1 MHLHNFKMRE
11 THSPTRHSQITAFAR
26 SGTKTQFRFS
36 WLPPLRYPANGPRTG
51 KHRSKMN
58 RLRIISWFVLLIAAG
73 AVLGWSYG
81 VRGRAEAQFADEVS
95 LAREEAARIQRDV
108 VMFTDE
114 IAPARVSFT
123 QALEQLGLDAA
134 TAARLATAGQRSFDF
149 RHFRAGNKITIGRGV
164 LGDLREVHYRIDTDR
179 ELIITPQPPK
189 DSEATSSAQSSA
201 ATPASLNPPAA
212 SSDSFHA
219 EIRKIPSETETAGVT
234 GTIHGSL
241 FESVIEAGE
250 RPELAMRLAEIFG
263 WDLDF
268 YTDARPNDTFRIVVE
283 KKKFSNGETA
293 TYGRILAAEYNN
305 AGHPYRAVLFHDLT
319 GHPAYFTP
327 DGKAMKKAFL
337 HSPLKFAAAITSHYS
352 ASRFHP
358 ILKEYRPHLGI
369 DYAAPIGTPVQTIGE
384 GRVTF
389 AGRKGGAGNLIEIQH
404 TNGYT
409 TYYMHL
415 SRVLVRTGQHVE
427 QGRTIGLVGMT
438 GLATGPH
445 LDFRIQQDGQFLN
458 FERLGLPTADPVS
471 KRDWTEFASLRDAA
485 MTHMPDLPPHADTP
499 VVAKNT
505 KPRRSRGAD

>member
-1 MHLHNFKMRE
+1 M
-11 THSPTRHSQITAFAR
+11 S
-26 SGTKTQFRFS
+26 RF
-36 WLPPLRYPANGPRTG
+36 
-51 KHRSKMN
+51 
-58 RLRIISWFVLLIAAG
+58 RIIFWFVLLIAAG

-81 VRGRAEAQFADEVS
+81 VRGKAETQFADEVS

-108 VMFTDE
+108 VMYTDK
-114 IAPARVSFT
+114 IAPARVSFN
-123 QALEQLGLDAA
+123 QVLEQLGLDAP
-134 TAARLATAGQRSFDF
+134 TAARIAAAAQHSFDF

-179 ELIITPQPPK
+179 ELVITPETAPQ
-189 DSEATSSAQSSA
+189 SA
-201 ATPASLNPPAA
+201 PPAA
-212 SSDSFHA
+212 PSTAEDSPAASTARSSPAEPASVVSPAPPSDSFHA

-268 YTDARPNDTFRIVVE
+268 YTDTRPNDTFRIVVE

-293 TYGRILAAEYNN
+293 AYGRILAAEYNN

-352 ASRFHP
+352 ANRFHP

-369 DYAAPIGTPVQTIGE
+369 DYAAPTGTPVQTIGE

-415 SRVLVRTGQHVE
+415 SRVLVRSGQHVE
-427 QGRTIGLVGMT
+427 QGQRIGLVGMT

-445 LDFRIQQDGQFLN
+445 LDFRIQQHGQFLN

-471 KRDWTEFASLRDAA
+471 KRDWTEFATLRDAA

-499 VVAKNT
+499 VVAKTT

>member
-1 MHLHNFKMRE
+1 
-11 THSPTRHSQITAFAR
+11 
-26 SGTKTQFRFS
+26 
-36 WLPPLRYPANGPRTG
+36 
-51 KHRSKMN
+51 
-58 RLRIISWFVLLIAAG
+58 
-73 AVLGWSYG
+73 
-81 VRGRAEAQFADEVS
+81 
-95 LAREEAARIQRDV
+95 
-108 VMFTDE
+108 MFTDE

-123 QALEQLGLDAA
+123 QALAQFGLDAA
-134 TAARLATAGQRSFDF
+134 TAARIATAGQRSFDF

-179 ELIITPQPPK
+179 ELVIAPQPPK
-189 DSEATSSAQSSA
+189 DSEAASPAQSA
-201 ATPASLNPPAA
+201 TPTPASLNPPAA
-212 SSDSFHA
+212 PSDSFHA

-268 YTDARPNDTFRIVVE
+268 YTDTRPNDTFRIVVE

-293 TYGRILAAEYNN
+293 AYGRIFAAEYNN
-305 AGHPYRAVLFHDLT
+305 AGRPYRAVLFHDLT

-352 ASRFHP
+352 ANRFHP

-369 DYAAPIGTPVQTIGE
+369 DYAAPTGTPVQTIGE

-445 LDFRIQQDGQFLN
+445 LDFRIQQHGQFLN
-458 FERLGLPTADPVS
+458 FERLGLPTADPIS
-471 KRDWTEFASLRDAA
+471 KRDWTEFASLRDEA
-485 MTHMPDLPPHADTP
+485 MTHMPDLPLRADTP

>member
-1 MHLHNFKMRE
+1 ML
-11 THSPTRHSQITAFAR
+11 QTA
-26 SGTKTQFRFS
+26 
-36 WLPPLRYPANGPRTG
+36 PRTK
-51 KHRSKMN
+51 KHRGKMN
-58 RLRIISWFVLLIAAG
+58 RIRIIFWFVLLIATG

-81 VRGRAEAQFADEVS
+81 ARGKAEAQFADEVS
-95 LAREEAARIQRDV
+95 LASEEAARIQRDV
-108 VMFTDE
+108 VMFTGE
-114 IAPARVSFT
+114 IAPARISFN
-123 QALEQLGLDAA
+123 QALEQLGLDAT
-134 TAARLATAGQRSFDF
+134 TAARIAAAAQHTFDF

-164 LGDLREVHYRIDTDR
+164 LGDLREVRYRIDTDR
-179 ELIITPQPPK
+179 ELVVTPQAPK
-189 DSEATSSAQSSA
+189 NSEAVTSMQGSATVTA
-201 ATPASLNPPAA
+201 ASRHASGA

-219 EIRKIPSETETAGVT
+219 EIRTIPSETETAGIT

-268 YTDARPNDTFRIVVE
+268 YTDTRPNDTFRVVVE
-283 KKKFSNGETA
+283 KIKFSNGQTA
-293 TYGRILAAEYNN
+293 AYGRILAAEYNN
-305 AGHPYRAVLFHDLT
+305 AGHPYRAVLFRDVN
-319 GHPAYFTP
+319 GHSAYFTP

-337 HSPLKFAAAITSHYS
+337 HSPLKFAAAITSHFS
-352 ASRFHP
+352 ASRYHP

-409 TYYMHL
+409 TCYMHL
-415 SRVLVRTGQHVE
+415 SQVLVHTGQHVE
-427 QGRTIGLVGMT
+427 QGQRIGLVGMT

-445 LDFRIQQDGQFLN
+445 LDFRIQQHGQFLN
-458 FERLGLPTADPVS
+458 FERLGLPTADPIS
-471 KRDWTEFASLRDAA
+471 KRDWTEFEAARDAA
-485 MTHMPDLPPHADTP
+485 MTHMPDLPPQADTP

>member
-1 MHLHNFKMRE
+1 
-11 THSPTRHSQITAFAR
+11 
-26 SGTKTQFRFS
+26 
-36 WLPPLRYPANGPRTG
+36 
-51 KHRSKMN
+51 MN
-58 RLRIISWFVLLIAAG
+58 RFRIIFWFALLTAAG

-81 VRGRAEAQFADEVS
+81 ARGKAETQFADEVS
-95 LAREEAARIQRDV
+95 LARAEAVRIQRDV
-108 VMFTDE
+108 IMFTDE
-114 IAPARVSFT
+114 IAPPRLSFNR
-123 QALEQLGLDAA
+123 ALEQIGLDPA
-134 TAARLATAGQRSFDF
+134 TAARIAAVAQRSFDL
-149 RHFRAGNKITIGRGV
+149 RHFRAGNKITVGRGV

-179 ELIITPQPPK
+179 ELVIARSIPKNSRSAESTQSSLNNETPQTSAETPTTQTIK
-189 DSEATSSAQSSA
+189 GAQASDFHSEI
-201 ATPASLNPPAA
+201 L
-212 SSDSFHA
+212 
-219 EIRKIPSETETAGVT
+219 RIPSEMETAGIS

-241 FESVIEAGE
+241 FESVIDTGE
-250 RPELAMRLAEIFG
+250 KPELAMRLAEIFG

-268 YTDARPNDTFRIVVE
+268 YTDTRPGDTFRIAVE

-293 TYGRILAAEYNN
+293 AYGRILVAEYNN

-337 HSPLKFAAAITSHYS
+337 HSPLKFAATITSHYS
-352 ASRFHP
+352 ANRYHP

-389 AGRKGGAGNLIEIQH
+389 AGRKGGAGNLVEVQH

-415 SRVLVRTGQHVE
+415 SRVLVHAGQHVD
-427 QGRTIGLVGMT
+427 QGQRIGLVGMT

-445 LDFRIQQDGQFLN
+445 LDFRIQQHGQFLN
-458 FERLGLPTADPVS
+458 FERLGLPTADPIS
-471 KRDWTEFASLRDAA
+471 KHDWTEFAAARDAA
-485 MTHMPDLPPHADTP
+485 MTHMPDLPTQQPTQ

>member
-1 MHLHNFKMRE
+1 
-11 THSPTRHSQITAFAR
+11 
-26 SGTKTQFRFS
+26 
-36 WLPPLRYPANGPRTG
+36 
-51 KHRSKMN
+51 
-58 RLRIISWFVLLIAAG
+58 V
-73 AVLGWSYG
+73 
-81 VRGRAEAQFADEVS
+81 
-95 LAREEAARIQRDV
+95 
-108 VMFTDE
+108 
-114 IAPARVSFT
+114 
-123 QALEQLGLDAA
+123 
-134 TAARLATAGQRSFDF
+134 
-149 RHFRAGNKITIGRGV
+149 
-164 LGDLREVHYRIDTDR
+164 
-179 ELIITPQPPK
+179 
-189 DSEATSSAQSSA
+189 
-201 ATPASLNPPAA
+201 PASPKATGA

-268 YTDARPNDTFRIVVE
+268 YTDTRPNDTFRIVVE

-293 TYGRILAAEYNN
+293 AYGRILAAEYNN
-305 AGHPYRAVLFHDLT
+305 AGRPYRAVLFHDLN

-352 ASRFHP
+352 ANRFHP

-369 DYAAPIGTPVQTIGE
+369 DYAAPTGTPVQTIGE

-427 QGRTIGLVGMT
+427 QGQRIGLVGMT

-445 LDFRIQQDGQFLN
+445 LDFRIQQHGQFLN
-458 FERLGLPTADPVS
+458 FERLGLPTADPIS

-485 MTHMPDLPPHADTP
+485 MTHMPDLPPRAGTP

>member
-1 MHLHNFKMRE
+1 
-11 THSPTRHSQITAFAR
+11 
-26 SGTKTQFRFS
+26 
-36 WLPPLRYPANGPRTG
+36 
-51 KHRSKMN
+51 MN
-58 RLRIISWFVLLIAAG
+58 RLRIIFWFVLLIAVG

-81 VRGRAEAQFADEVS
+81 VRGKAEAQFADEVS

-108 VMFTDE
+108 VMYTDE
-114 IAPARVSFT
+114 IAPPRISFNR
-123 QALEQLGLDAA
+123 ALEQLGLDPA
-134 TAARLATAGQRSFDF
+134 TASRVAAEAQHSFDF

-164 LGDLREVHYRIDTDR
+164 LGDLREIHYRIDTDR
-179 ELIITPQPPK
+179 ELLITPQPTENSQTAGP
-189 DSEATSSAQSSA
+189 AQSSP
-201 ATPASLNPPAA
+201 ATSHAPLNAPAA

-268 YTDARPNDTFRIVVE
+268 YTDTRPNDTFRIVVE
-283 KKKFSNGETA
+283 KKKFSNGEIA
-293 TYGRILAAEYNN
+293 AYGRILAAEYNN
-305 AGHPYRAVLFHDLT
+305 AGHPYRAVLFHDLN

-352 ASRFHP
+352 ANRFHP

-369 DYAAPIGTPVQTIGE
+369 DYAAPTGTPVQTIGE

-427 QGRTIGLVGMT
+427 QGQRIGLVGMT

-445 LDFRIQQDGQFLN
+445 LDFRIQQHGQFLN
-458 FERLGLPTADPVS
+458 FERLGLPTADPIS

-485 MTHMPDLPPHADTP
+485 MTHMPDLPPRADTP

>member
-1 MHLHNFKMRE
+1 
-11 THSPTRHSQITAFAR
+11 
-26 SGTKTQFRFS
+26 
-36 WLPPLRYPANGPRTG
+36 
-51 KHRSKMN
+51 MN
-58 RLRIISWFVLLIAAG
+58 RLRIIAWFVLLIAAG
-73 AVLGWSYG
+73 AVLGWSFG
-81 VRGRAEAQFADEVS
+81 LRGKAEAQFADEVS
-95 LAREEAARIQRDV
+95 LAHEEAARIQRDV

-123 QALEQLGLDAA
+123 QSLEQLGLDAA
-134 TAARLATAGQRSFDF
+134 TAARIATAGQRSFDF

-179 ELIITPQPPK
+179 ELVIAPQPPK
-189 DSEATSSAQSSA
+189 DSEAASPAQSSTP
-201 ATPASLNPPAA
+201 TPASLNPPAVP
-212 SSDSFHA
+212 SDSFRA

-268 YTDARPNDTFRIVVE
+268 YTDTRPNDTFRIVVE

-293 TYGRILAAEYNN
+293 AYGRILAAEYNN
-305 AGHPYRAVLFHDLT
+305 AGHPFRAVLFHDLT

-358 ILKEYRPHLGI
+358 ILKEYRSHLGI
-369 DYAAPIGTPVQTIGE
+369 DYAAPTGTPVQTIGE

-445 LDFRIQQDGQFLN
+445 LDFRIQQHGQFLN

-471 KRDWTEFASLRDAA
+471 KRDWTEFASLRDEA
-485 MTHMPDLPPHADTP
+485 MTHMPDLPLRADTP

>member
-1 MHLHNFKMRE
+1 
-11 THSPTRHSQITAFAR
+11 
-26 SGTKTQFRFS
+26 
-36 WLPPLRYPANGPRTG
+36 
-51 KHRSKMN
+51 MN
-58 RLRIISWFVLLIAAG
+58 RLRIIAWFVLLIVAG

-81 VRGRAEAQFADEVS
+81 VRGKAEAQFADEVS

-123 QALEQLGLDAA
+123 QALEQLGLDAD
-134 TAARLATAGQRSFDF
+134 TAARIATAGQRSFDF

-179 ELIITPQPPK
+179 ELVIAPQSPK
-189 DSEATSSAQSSA
+189 DSAAAGPPQSSTP
-201 ATPASLNPPAA
+201 TPASLNPQSA
-212 SSDSFHA
+212 SIDSFHA

-241 FESVIEAGE
+241 FESVIAAGE

-268 YTDARPNDTFRIVVE
+268 YTDTRPNDTFRIVVE

-293 TYGRILAAEYNN
+293 AYGRILAAEYNN
-305 AGHPYRAVLFHDLT
+305 AGHPYRAVLFHDLN

-369 DYAAPIGTPVQTIGE
+369 DYAAPTGTPVQTIGE
-384 GRVTF
+384 GRVSF

-445 LDFRIQQDGQFLN
+445 LDFRIQQHGQFLN